1 MRGVVVTDSS
11 IPPGVIVQAAMDE
24 GLLLVAAG
32 SNVVRFV
39 PPLII
44 SADEIDAAMAMF
56 EAAVAKVVAKN
67 KDAKP

>member
-1 MRGVVVTDSS
+1 
-11 IPPGVIVQAAMDE
+11 MDE